1 MVDPTSPVRRPL
13 SPTRVGGSG
22 RDSVRPGPTA
32 EASQSGR
39 PEPASPV
46 VEKVQKPLGE
56 EQLAQIREE
65 LQQLNQGFRRFGVE
79 IEMEPQEGIDPAIV
93 RVHDADSGELIR
105 QIPAREWLV
114 LRKNL
119 AEGRGL
125 ILDQQA

>member
-1 MVDPTSPVRRPL
+1 
-13 SPTRVGGSG
+13 
-22 RDSVRPGPTA
+22 
-32 EASQSGR
+32 
-39 PEPASPV
+39 V

-65 LQQLNQGFRRFGVE
+65 LQQLNQEFRRFGVE
-79 IEMEPQEGIDPAIV
+79 MEMEPQEGIDPAIV